1 MMRPDSGTAAGRT
14 EPHGDPAGEAP
25 PAGRAMA
32 RASGAALGGAARGG
46 AALVMRRAWPAVVG
60 LGLGLLA
67 LGPGLGRGFLLS
79 YDMVAVPRQ
88 PFGAA
93 MFGLSGGPARAVPS
107 DVALAVLSRV
117 IPADLAQKAL
127 LLAIFMLAC
136 AGAAALLPRE
146 PWFARLAAGVFYTWN
161 PFVAERLI
169 IGQWALLLGYAGLPW
184 VLRAAHDLGREPS
197 WRGTGRL
204 AVALLPAAVG
214 GFAAMTISALV
225 ALPAAAF
232 SARQPAARRPPPRT
246 NEVPLLQIE
255 ARQRHFAASRLGPAR
270 WRAGAIT
277 LAVIGAASLPWLI
290 PSLLRPVYADPAGV
304 AAFAA
309 RADTPF
315 GAAGSVLMLGGM
327 WNARAVPAGYG
338 GGWSVLWLAVV
349 VTAAA
354 GYVLLGGRRRWPG
367 LGTAALAGLAIAGL
381 GLTGP
386 GQDLLRAAQAL
397 WPGFAVLRDGQQFA
411 APLALV
417 EALGAGLAAAWL
429 ARGPVPERAAR
440 PACQPD
446 PYPGAATSQIVG
458 DTNHLVGDTNQVVG
472 GTNQMVGGTN
482 QVVGGTNQMAG
493 AGRAAGLMLA
503 ICLLLAPVL
512 LLPGLAWG
520 AAGRLRPAQYP
531 PGWLAAARL
540 IDSSPAAGTVLVLPW
555 AGYRS
560 PAWNG
565 GRTMLD
571 PWPRLV
577 SRPVI
582 WNDGPQVGPLQLR
595 PDDPAARALDRVI
608 RGGGPLTG
616 ALRAAGVRF
625 VISDGGAGGVADRLP
640 GATKVTVSPGLTVY
654 LLTGS
659 SRK

>member
-1 MMRPDSGTAAGRT
+1 
-14 EPHGDPAGEAP
+14 
-25 PAGRAMA
+25 
-32 RASGAALGGAARGG
+32 
-46 AALVMRRAWPAVVG
+46 VRRVWPAVVG

-107 DVALAVLSRV
+107 DAVLAAVSRV

-146 PWFARLAAGVFYTWN
+146 PWYARLAAGVFYTWN

-472 GTNQMVGGTN
+472 GTNQIVGGTNQVVGDTNQMVGGTN

-582 WNDGPQVGPLQLR
+582 WNDGPRVGPLQLR
-595 PDDPAARALDRVI
+595 PDNPAARALDGVI

-659 SRK
+659 NRK

>member
-14 EPHGDPAGEAP
+14 EPHGDPAGPAP
-25 PAGRAMA
+25 PARPAPGRA
-32 RASGAALGGAARGG
+32 GGAARGG
-46 AALVMRRAWPAVVG
+46 GAGAALAVRRAWPAAVG

-107 DVALAVLSRV
+107 DAVLAALSRV

-232 SARQPAARRPPPRT
+232 SARQSA
-246 NEVPLLQIE
+246 
-255 ARQRHFAASRLGPAR
+255 AR
-270 WRAGAIT
+270 WRAGAIA

-315 GAAGSVLMLGGM
+315 GSAGSVLMLGGM

-349 VTAAA
+349 LTALA

-367 LGTAALAGLAIAGL
+367 LGAAALVGLAIAGL

-411 APLALV
+411 APLALA

-429 ARGPVPERAAR
+429 ARRPAAR
-440 PACQPD
+440 PPPSD
-446 PYPGAATSQIVG
+446 VPLMPAAQ
-458 DTNHLVGDTNQVVG
+458 
-472 GTNQMVGGTN
+472 
-482 QVVGGTNQMAG
+482 NQMAHRRACRPAARHRSACGRGGPGG
-493 AGRAAGLMLA
+493 AGAGG
-503 ICLLLAPVL
+503 V
-512 LLPGLAWG
+512 
-520 AAGRLRPAQYP
+520 
-531 PGWLAAARL
+531 
-540 IDSSPAAGTVLVLPW
+540 
-555 AGYRS
+555 
-560 PAWNG
+560 
-565 GRTMLD
+565 
-571 PWPRLV
+571 
-577 SRPVI
+577 
-582 WNDGPQVGPLQLR
+582 
-595 PDDPAARALDRVI
+595 PAARAGAAAARAGLGGGRAAAPGPVPGGLAGRGPADRLQPGRGHGAGSALGGLPEPGLERRPDHARPLAAAGVPAGDLERRAPGRAAAAAARRPGGPGAGRRDPRRRAADRRAAGGRRPVRDQRRRRG
-608 RGGGPLTG
+608 RGGGPP
-616 ALRAAGVRF
+616 AGSHQGHGF
-625 VISDGGAGGVADRLP
+625 AGADRIP
-640 GATKVTVSPGLTVY
+640 TDG
-654 LLTGS
+654 
-659 SRK
+659 